1 MLSRDTLARGTIH
14 LWGLCWQQPCSASSV
29 AMQTLLSAACS
40 RWPAVNA
47 STGALHGLLSP
58 LTLLPAPQVRL
69 LTGVAFSES
78 NLQSKLLYASACFTH
93 GSWAF
98 DRLNGPALQ
107 LFELQFRVSFVP
119 KAGQQPAMALK
130 PTPPLIAPLPPDLF
144 YPFLTSA
151 AGVPRAGASG
161 MGLQQ
166 WRVMG
171 ALVWLAHA
179 AAAWL

>member
-1 MLSRDTLARGTIH
+1 MPPAATDA
-14 LWGLCWQQPCSASSV
+14 
-29 AMQTLLSAACS
+29 LSAACNRQTIS
-40 RWPAVNA
+40 KCKQGLLG
-47 STGALHGLLSP
+47 SLLSP
-58 LTLLPAPQVRL
+58 LALLPAPQVRL
-69 LTGVAFSES
+69 LSGVAFSES

-151 AGVPRAGASG
+151 AGVPRVGAGG

-166 WRVMG
+166 WVVMG
-171 ALVWLAHA
+171 ALVWVAHA